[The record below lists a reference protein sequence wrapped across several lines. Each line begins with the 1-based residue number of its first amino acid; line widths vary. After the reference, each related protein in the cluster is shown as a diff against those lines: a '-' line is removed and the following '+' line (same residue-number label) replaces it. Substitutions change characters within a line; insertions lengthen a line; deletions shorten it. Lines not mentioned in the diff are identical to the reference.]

1 MSEKKIPPKEMNK
14 ILKEMI
20 EGYPKESNVFIAKK
34 AVLEIEK
41 KHGKSL
47 NGGEPLYKEG
57 TITRKVSEF
66 RKKKKG
72 KKKTGRKG
80 KS

>member
-1 MSEKKIPPKEMNK
+1 MSEKKILPKEMNK

-47 NGGEPLYKEG
+47 NGGESLYKEG
-57 TITRKVSEF
+57 TIARKVSEF
-66 RKKKKG
+66 KKKRN
-72 KKKTGRKG
+72 KK
-80 KS
+80 